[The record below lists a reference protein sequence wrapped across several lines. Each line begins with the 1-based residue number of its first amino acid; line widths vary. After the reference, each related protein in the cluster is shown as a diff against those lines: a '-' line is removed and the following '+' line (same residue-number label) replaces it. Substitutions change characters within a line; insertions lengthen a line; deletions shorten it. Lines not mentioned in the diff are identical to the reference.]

1 MRARREVLQEVEAR
15 PSTFYEGEFRRTYL
29 AGTLRERLQIGGTA
43 EFQSGRFDLF
53 FARISSGFEQLVRA
67 QRGMNGRMTR
77 QEVHLNALQRDVR
90 RVLDEQEA
98 RARVE
103 RITSRGGR
111 GGFTGFRGRG
121 GWARGR
127 GMRPDEF

>member
-29 AGTLRERLQIGGTA
+29 ARTLRERLQIGGTA

-77 QEVHLNALQRDVR
+77 QEVRLNALQRDVR

-98 RARVE
+98 
-103 RITSRGGR
+103 
-111 GGFTGFRGRG
+111 
-121 GWARGR
+121 
-127 GMRPDEF
+127 